1 MNEPEVSS
9 VEVIRDHCV
18 AVAAPNPMQMIA
30 DAVAQGADVDK
41 LSKLMDL
48 QERWQKEEARKAFI
62 AAMNRFKEHPPE
74 IFKNKSVYHNGVFK
88 YKHATLDVV
97 SQAIT
102 SGLSKVGISHR
113 WETVQKD
120 AGVISVTCILTHE
133 IGHSEKT
140 TLESTP
146 DASGGKNS
154 IQAVGS
160 TVHYLQRYTLLS
172 ATGMAVQDQDDDGR
186 GGKRMPEAEVE
197 QWHQRIAAVQ
207 DDKEAGELW
216 KAISKATTIAG
227 DVEANNDL
235 RSAMVAKRK
244 ALKEALPL

>member
-1 MNEPEVSS
+1 M
-9 VEVIRDHCV
+9 
-18 AVAAPNPMQMIA
+18 
-30 DAVAQGADVDK
+30 
-41 LSKLMDL
+41 
-48 QERWQKEEARKAFI
+48 
-62 AAMNRFKEHPPE
+62 
-74 IFKNKSVYHNGVFK
+74 
-88 YKHATLDVV
+88 
-97 SQAIT
+97 
-102 SGLSKVGISHR
+102 
-113 WETVQKD
+113 
-120 AGVISVTCILTHE
+120 
-133 IGHSEKT
+133 GHSERT
-140 TLESTP
+140 PLEASP
-146 DASGGKNS
+146 DASGGKNG

-160 TVHYLQRYTLLS
+160 TVTYLQRYTLLS